1 MPNRKSLRQRGKIRF
16 SEYFK
21 ELPIGQKVALKK
33 EPSVTEV
40 GFHKRMQG
48 RTGVIVG
55 KQGRGYI
62 VKVKDL
68 NMEKTLILPAIHLKK
83 IESNIKK

>member
-1 MPNRKSLRQRGKIRF
+1 MVKGKRMRDKGKLKL

-21 ELPIGQKVALKK
+21 ELSPGDKVALVK
-33 EPSVTEV
+33 EPSVTQV

-48 RTGVIVG
+48 RTGVVEG
-55 KQGRGYI
+55 KRGRSYV

-68 NMEKTLILPAIHLKK
+68 NMEKTVVVPAIHLKK
-83 IESNIKK
+83 IEMKK